1 MGVQQL
7 AGHRFGKGFK
17 RAALVLALGSTLI
30 SEGALAADASR
41 GWGLRG
47 VLAAGLANATA
58 PVLEQTDRLIV
69 KYRSR
74 TVTTTLDAAALTSAR
89 VAGNRAGVQL
99 NHLRRTDL
107 GAHVLRANRR
117 LSLAVMRQMAADLKA
132 GDPDV
137 EYAEPDRLAQIQMT
151 PTDPAY
157 SLQWN
162 YSEATAG
169 LNLPVAWNKST
180 GAGVVVAVIDTGY
193 RSHADLAANLLP
205 GYDFITELVVAN
217 DGNARDAD
225 ASDPGDA
232 AAAGEC
238 GSGASATASSW
249 HGTHVAGT
257 LAAVAGNGMGG
268 VGVAFGAKVLPLR
281 VLGKCGG
288 YTSDIADAIVW
299 ASGGAVTGAPANPT
313 PARVINLS
321 LSGAGA
327 CDVTTQTAIHSAR
340 SRNTVLVVAAGNANS
355 DAVNFFPANCAGVIT
370 VGAVGRGGARAY
382 YSNYGSNVDVA
393 APGGDMSLNLVDGV
407 FSTLDAGSSSP
418 VGDSYGYYQG
428 TSMAAPHVAG
438 VVALMLAR
446 NPALTPDEVET
457 RLKASVRSLPQ
468 TCTLGCGSGLV
479 DAGLAVD
486 AALAGVPVT
495 APAPVTTQVAEVE
508 PNDSRSSAQLVSANP
523 ASVKGAIASSADSD
537 YYKVSIQPGRTLVA
551 RLTPSATSNHDL
563 VAYDASGRLLASSSK
578 GIGQTDQV
586 SLSSSGSAASLVY
599 LRVMRISGGT
609 GSTAGAYSL
618 ALTQ

>member
-1 MGVQQL
+1 MVCGS
-7 AGHRFGKGFK
+7 
-17 RAALVLALGSTLI
+17 AA
-30 SEGALAADASR
+30 AADANR

-47 VLAAGLANATA
+47 VTAAGSANAAA
-58 PVLEQTDRLIV
+58 PALEQTDRLIV

-74 TVTTTLDAAALTSAR
+74 TGATTLDAAALTSAR

-99 NHLRRTDL
+99 SHLRRTDL
-107 GAHVLRANRR
+107 GAHVLRVNRR
-117 LSLAVMRQMAADLKA
+117 LSLAAMRQMAADLKA

-157 SLQWN
+157 SLQWT

-169 LNLPVAWNKST
+169 LNLPAAWDKST

-193 RSHADLAANLLP
+193 RPHSDLAANLLP
-205 GYDFITELVVAN
+205 GYDFITDLVVAN
-217 DGNARDAD
+217 DGSARDAD

-238 GSGASATASSW
+238 GTGAAATASSW

-299 ASGGAVTGAPANPT
+299 ASGGAVTGVPANPT

-327 CDVTTQTAIHSAR
+327 CDVTTQTAINSAR

-370 VGAVGRGGARAY
+370 VGAVGRSGARAY
-382 YSNYGSNVDVA
+382 YSNYGSNVDVS
-393 APGGDMSLNLVDGV
+393 APGGDMSVNLVDGV
-407 FSTLDAGSSSP
+407 FSTLDAGSGAP
-418 VGDSYGYYQG
+418 VGDSYGFYQG

-457 RLKASVRSLPQ
+457 RLKASVRALPQ
-468 TCTLGCGSGLV
+468 PCTLGCGSGLV
-479 DAGLAVD
+479 DA
-486 AALAGVPVT
+486 
-495 APAPVTTQVAEVE
+495 
-508 PNDSRSSAQLVSANP
+508 
-523 ASVKGAIASSADSD
+523 
-537 YYKVSIQPGRTLVA
+537 
-551 RLTPSATSNHDL
+551 
-563 VAYDASGRLLASSSK
+563 
-578 GIGQTDQV
+578 
-586 SLSSSGSAASLVY
+586 
-599 LRVMRISGGT
+599 
-609 GSTAGAYSL
+609 
-618 ALTQ
+618 

>member
-7 AGHRFGKGFK
+7 AGKWFGKGFK
-17 RAALVLALGSTLI
+17 RAALVLALAGGVVCG
-30 SEGALAADASR
+30 GAAAAESNR

-47 VLAAGLANATA
+47 VTAAGSASAAA
-58 PVLEQTDRLIV
+58 PALEQTDRLIV

-74 TVTTTLDAAALTSAR
+74 TGATTLDAAALTSAR
-89 VAGNRAGVQL
+89 VAGNRAGVQIS
-99 NHLRRTDL
+99 HLRRTDL
-107 GAHVLRANRR
+107 GAHVLRVNRR

-132 GDPDV
+132 GDSDV

-157 SLQWN
+157 ILQWS

-169 LNLPVAWNKST
+169 LNLPAAWDKST

-193 RSHADLAANLLP
+193 RPHSDLAANLLP
-205 GYDFITELVVAN
+205 GYDFITDLVVAN
-217 DGNARDAD
+217 DGSARDAD

-238 GSGASATASSW
+238 GTGSAATVSSW

-257 LAAVAGNGMGG
+257 LAAVAGNSMGG

-299 ASGGAVTGAPANPT
+299 ASGGAVTGVPANPT

-327 CDVTTQTAIHSAR
+327 CDVTTQTAINSAR

-370 VGAVGRGGARAY
+370 VGAVGRSGARAY
-382 YSNYGSNVDVA
+382 YSNYGSNVDVS
-393 APGGDMSLNLVDGV
+393 APGGDMSINLVDGV
-407 FSTLDAGSSSP
+407 FSTLDAGSSTP
-418 VGDSYGYYQG
+418 VGDSYGFYQG

-457 RLKASVRSLPQ
+457 RLKASVRPLPQ
-468 TCTLGCGSGLV
+468 LCTLGCGSGLV
-479 DAGLAVD
+479 DANLAVD
-486 AALAGVPVT
+486 AALASTPVT
-495 APAPVTTQVAEVE
+495 APAPIVAQLTEIE
-508 PNDSRSSAQLVSANP
+508 PNDSRTSAQLLSANP
-523 ASVKGAIASSADSD
+523 VNVKGSIASSRDTD
-537 YYKVSIQPGRTLVA
+537 YYKVGIQPGRTLVA
-551 RLTPSATSNHDL
+551 RLTPNATSNYDL
-563 VAYDASGRLLASSSK
+563 VAYDASGRLIASSSK
-578 GIGQTDQV
+578 GTGQIDQV
-586 SLSSSGSAASLVY
+586 SLSNSGSSASLVY
-599 LRVMRISGGT
+599 LRVTRISGGT
-609 GSTAGAYSL
+609 GSAAGVYSMAL
-618 ALTQ
+618 AQ